1 MTNPSPNNRPSMI
14 ITGAASGI
22 GLAVA
27 ETLLKEGWFIGLFDL
42 SKDAL
47 TDIQNTWGEENCS
60 VHAVSVS
67 DAEPLAGEFKKF
79 VEKAG
84 KIDVLFNCAGLLQ
97 AGHFEDISLARHHQ
111 ILEVNNHGVMNCC
124 YLALPY
130 LKQNKKSRVINMS
143 SASSVYG
150 VPGLASYS
158 ASKAWIKSFT
168 ESLNIEWARHNI
180 HVLAIEPPFVNTNMI
195 SNDNTRVMEKM
206 GVNLTAQDVANSV
219 KKSLTSNHTHIR
231 VSLSYKIQC
240 WLTAITI
247 RPVRKLAMR
256 YFTGY

>member
-1 MTNPSPNNRPSMI
+1 MSQSSLKTRPSMI

-22 GLAVA
+22 GRAVA
-27 ETLLKEGWFIGLFDL
+27 ETLLKDGWYIGLFDL

-47 TDIQNTWGEENCS
+47 SNIQNSWGKEHCS
-60 VHAVSVS
+60 VHVVSVADES
-67 DAEPLAGEFKKF
+67 SLAKEFKSF

-84 KIDVLFNCAGLLQ
+84 QLDVLFNCAGLLQ
-97 AGHFEDISLARHHQ
+97 AGHFEDISLARHRQ

-124 YLALPY
+124 YLAFPY
-130 LKQNKKSRVINMS
+130 LQQNKKSRVINMS
-143 SASSVYG
+143 SASSLYG

-195 SNDNTRVMEKM
+195 SGD
-206 GVNLTAQDVANSV
+206 
-219 KKSLTSNHTHIR
+219 
-231 VSLSYKIQC
+231 SLSLIH
-240 WLTAITI
+240 I
-247 RPVRKLAMR
+247 
-256 YFTGY
+256 

>member
-1 MTNPSPNNRPSMI
+1 MVNLKPSMI

-22 GLAVA
+22 GRSVA
-27 ETLLKEGWFIGLFDL
+27 ETLLKDGWYIGLFDL
-42 SKDAL
+42 SKQPL
-47 TDIQNTWGEENCS
+47 QEIQDTWGKDNCS
-60 VHAVSVS
+60 VHIVSVS
-67 DAEPLAGEFKKF
+67 DGNTLEKEFKSF
-79 VEKAG
+79 VNNAG
-84 KIDVLFNCAGLLQ
+84 KLDVLFNCAGLLQ
-97 AGHFEDISLARHHQ
+97 AGHFEDISLERHYQ
-111 ILEVNNHGVMNCC
+111 ILDVNNKGVMNCC

-143 SASSVYG
+143 SASSLYG

-195 SNDNTRVMEKM
+195 SGDNTRVMEKM

-219 KKSLTSNHTHIR
+219 KRSLTSRHTHVR
-231 VSLSYKIQC
+231 VSLNYKIQC
-240 WLTAITI
+240 FLSAISI
-247 RPVRKLAMR
+247 RPVKRLAMR

>member
-1 MTNPSPNNRPSMI
+1 MI

-22 GLAVA
+22 GRSVA
-27 ETLLKEGWFIGLFDL
+27 ETLLKEGWYIGLFDL
-42 SKDAL
+42 SKEPL
-47 TDIQNTWGEENCS
+47 QEIQDTWGKDNCS
-60 VHAVSVS
+60 IHIVSVS
-67 DAEPLAGEFKKF
+67 DGNALEKEFNSF
-79 VEKAG
+79 VKNAG
-84 KIDVLFNCAGLLQ
+84 KLDVLFNCAGLLQ
-97 AGHFEDISLARHHQ
+97 AGHFEDISLERHYQ
-111 ILEVNNHGVMNCC
+111 ILDVNNKGVMNCC
-124 YLALPY
+124 YLALPF

-143 SASSVYG
+143 SASSLYG

-195 SNDNTRVMEKM
+195 SGDNTRVMEKM

-219 KKSLTSNHTHIR
+219 KKSLTSSHTHVR
-231 VSLSYKIQC
+231 VSLNYKIQC
-240 WLTAITI
+240 FLSAISI
-247 RPVRKLAMR
+247 RPVKRLAMR